1 MTKRVG
7 YSLQASALLGVAM
20 LMFTGCGGDTAG
32 GGTGTGAGGAA
43 GGTGGGAGGAGG
55 RSGTG
60 GGAGASGGADA
71 GAAPDSGGVDGTAN
85 PPQSLAAYTLSYRTQ
100 VRVPASGAVLSYAD
114 FAAQVSRLD
123 PLAAKRCPVS
133 NDAQFQTAVDALG
146 GINWTH
152 PVDILKD
159 LSQPPLYR
167 GHMPPVRTDL
177 APTTAGDASNAA
189 APTIERPDLV
199 GYQENT
205 AIFLSQRHG
214 LLAVNTEG
222 PKPVLSCAL
231 KLPGRPKY
239 FFYHGQEIVL
249 LVNGMSSNEAALL
262 RFGIKPGGFD
272 FLDAVMLDN
281 QQIQDARLFD
291 STLVIYATLYSPP
304 ATATTAAP
312 DGGAV
317 AVPVTSTAGVSATG
331 VKVTVVKWGA
341 QLSLAWQEELLND
354 HVSSDPLAGQD
365 LVTAVQQ
372 LTPGQVVATYKSYK
386 PFISASDRYFV
397 VSRDVSKTVFTG
409 TQSQTYSYCTASH
422 AGPEHSVKYCYP
434 NYERRANPD
443 YKDPQS
449 TKGDYPCNGKTLLD
463 CIQEAAPVVS
473 KYIYVRGGETCNTY
487 TYHDYICDRT
497 ETRTM
502 SYPTYRTDQSTPF
515 VVWRYTDGDFVKLD
529 EQLFQMASPGTTT
542 GSVPSLTFTGAPLE
556 VSGSIDS
563 KGDLQFQHG
572 HFYVLTNQGQVLHT
586 LLIAG
591 NSIAELGGQN
601 TPRQGGSYSYSGS
614 HSTLFSDTR
623 MMVSRAYYDS
633 TAPKGIT
640 SWSDVVMMDLGAPS
654 FPTQLTHFVMPGASV
669 QLILASAGI
678 LGPGTVSFTSSGVAR
693 NLQKLT
699 LFNQDNASEIDNVLL
714 GTEFNADFTQT
725 WLGTSDDQRIRL
737 DWGSQR
743 LFMPYAGTLHAP
755 PTSFNPAA
763 HRLNITAVGMGTGLS
778 SEMTF
783 DLVED
788 IVRTVSIAS
797 SPTAGSAL
805 AFGDSSIYA
814 FTQDTQGWSKDVLEE
829 YATPIAVYRIN
840 DTGDIHVRIDRIG
853 ARCQISTFSGS
864 LKAFAPTQLAT
875 GPTIACPEYGSP
887 MAIGL
892 DVVFSGS
899 STGWGLG
906 QDGLSITTLGADEV
920 TEALTRVR
928 YDEYCA
934 LDGSKDDGTPVPYL
948 DAVPTSVQC
957 FPMQTGGAVGA
968 HPGATPAAP

>member
-7 YSLQASALLGVAM
+7 FSLQASVLLGAALL
-20 LMFTGCGGDTAG
+20 MFAGCGGDTAG
-32 GGTGTGAGGAA
+32 GANGTGGGAGSGGTGAGAGGAA
-43 GGTGGGAGGAGG
+43 GGGAGTDIDGGGIDGAV
-55 RSGTG
+55 S
-60 GGAGASGGADA
+60 
-71 GAAPDSGGVDGTAN
+71 
-85 PPQSLAAYTLSYRTQ
+85 PPSSLAAYTLSYRSQ
-100 VRVPASGAVLSYAD
+100 VRVPSSGAVMSYAD
-114 FAAQVSRLD
+114 FVAQVSRLD

-133 NDAQFQTAVDALG
+133 NDAGFQAAVDALG

-167 GHMPPVRTDL
+167 GHIPPMRGD
-177 APTTAGDASNAA
+177 APTVAGDASNAA

-214 LLAVNTEG
+214 LLAVNTAG
-222 PKPVLSCAL
+222 ATPVLSCAL

-239 FFYHGQEIVL
+239 FFYHGSEIVL
-249 LVNGMSSNEAALL
+249 LVNGMASGTSVNEAALL
-262 RFGIKPGGFD
+262 RFGVKPGGFD

-304 ATATTAAP
+304 APATTANP

-317 AVPVTSTAGVSATG
+317 AVPVTSTAGGSATG
-331 VKVTVVKWGA
+331 VKVTVVNWGT
-341 QLSLAWQEELLND
+341 QLTLAWQEELLND

-386 PFISASDRYFV
+386 SFISASDRYFV
-397 VSRDVSKTVFTG
+397 VSRDVSRTVFTG

-422 AGPEHSVKYCYP
+422 AGPEHSVQYCYP
-434 NYERRANPD
+434 NYERRDNPD

-449 TKGDYPCNGKTLLD
+449 TKGDYPCNGKSLLD

-473 KYIYVRGGETCNTY
+473 KYIYVRVGETCNTY
-487 TYHDYICDRT
+487 TYHDTICDHT
-497 ETRTM
+497 ETRTL
-502 SYPTYRTDQSTPF
+502 SYPTYRTDQSTQF

-529 EQLFQMASPGTTT
+529 EQLFEMASPGTTT

-563 KGDLQFQHG
+563 KGDLQFQQG

-640 SWSDVVMMDLGAPS
+640 SWSDVIMMDLGAPS
-654 FPTQLTHFVMPGASV
+654 FPTQLTHFVMPGSSI

-693 NLQKLT
+693 NLQKIT
-699 LFNQDNASEIDNVLL
+699 LFNQDDASEVDNVLL
-714 GTEFNADFTQT
+714 GTEYNADFTQT

-737 DWGSQR
+737 DWDSQR
-743 LFMPYAGTLHAP
+743 LFMPYAGYLNSP
-755 PTSFNPAA
+755 QTSFNPTA
-763 HRLNITAVGMGTGLS
+763 HRLNITAVGVGTGLS

-788 IVRTVSIAS
+788 IVRTVSLDS
-797 SPTAGSAL
+797 SPGAGSAL
-805 AFGDSSIYA
+805 AFGDSSIYVVN
-814 FTQDTQGWSKDVLEE
+814 QDSQGWSKDVLEE

-840 DTGDIHVRIDRIG
+840 DAGDVHVRIDRIG
-853 ARCQISTFSGS
+853 ARCQVSTFRGS
-864 LKAFAPTQLAT
+864 LNAFSPTQLAT
-875 GPTIACPEYGSP
+875 GPTIACPESGSP

-892 DVVFSGS
+892 TVVFSSS
-899 STGWGLG
+899 STGWRLS
-906 QDGLSITTLGADEV
+906 QDGLTITSMTADEV
-920 TEALTRVR
+920 TEALTHVI
-928 YDEYCA
+928 DDQYCA
-934 LDGSKDDGTPVPYL
+934 LDGTKDDATPVPYL
-948 DAVPTSVQC
+948 DAVPASVWCYPWPTTS
-957 FPMQTGGAVGA
+957 GGAVGGL
-968 HPGATPAAP
+968 PTPSTATN